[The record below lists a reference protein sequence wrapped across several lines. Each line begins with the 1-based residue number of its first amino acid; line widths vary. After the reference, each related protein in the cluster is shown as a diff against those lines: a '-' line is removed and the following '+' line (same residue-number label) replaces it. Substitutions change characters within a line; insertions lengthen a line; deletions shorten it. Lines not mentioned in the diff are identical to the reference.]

1 LGLNAT
7 RAGFLKLLM
16 AECRAA
22 GTTLL
27 FVSHDLSLAGLFD
40 RSLALAELNRASPA
54 GA

>member
-1 LGLNAT
+1 
-7 RAGFLKLLM
+7 M